1 MKKLLVLLC
10 LFAFVGCSDNRAES
24 VSSSS
29 AFLDEVLDSQTDEM
43 KARYQFR
50 NPKKTLEF
58 FGIERG
64 MTVVEVLPGRKG
76 WYTKLLVPFL
86 GSEGSLV
93 GANYAGIDILIDE
106 NNKVWI
112 TEINSVPAWKG
123 LESTCNIDIANLL
136 VDDFLEKL
144 EK

>member
-1 MKKLLVLLC
+1 M
-10 LFAFVGCSDNRAES
+10 DM
-24 VSSSS
+24 
-29 AFLDEVLDSQTDEM
+29 Q
-43 KARYQFR
+43 KA
-50 NPKKTLEF
+50 
-58 FGIERG
+58 
-64 MTVVEVLPGRKG
+64 
-76 WYTKLLVPFL
+76 
-86 GSEGSLV
+86 SEKAASLV